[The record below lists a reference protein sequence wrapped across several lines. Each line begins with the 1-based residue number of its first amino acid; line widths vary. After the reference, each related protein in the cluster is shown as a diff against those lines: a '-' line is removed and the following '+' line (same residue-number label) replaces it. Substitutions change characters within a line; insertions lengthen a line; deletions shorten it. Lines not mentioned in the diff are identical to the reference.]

1 MKEIEIYGDYIQL
14 DQFLKK
20 ENMISSG
27 GETGNFI
34 EKHEIFVNGVI
45 IKEKRKKI
53 RIGDEL
59 SLDGEV
65 YRIIGAKKCD
75 AEKRISLRYGIL
87 KIFLLSLPE
96 T

>member
-65 YRIIGAKKCD
+65 YRIIGAKKRET
-75 AEKRISLRYGIL
+75 EKPVSLRYGIL

>member
-1 MKEIEIYGDYIQL
+1 MKKIEIYGDYIQL

-34 EKHEIFVNGVI
+34 EKYEIFVNGVI

-59 SLDGEV
+59 SLVGEV
-65 YRIIGAKKCD
+65 YKIIEAKK
-75 AEKRISLRYGIL
+75 
-87 KIFLLSLPE
+87 
-96 T
+96 

>member
-14 DQFLKK
+14 DKFLKK

-65 YRIIGAKKCD
+65 YRIIGAKK
-75 AEKRISLRYGIL
+75 
-87 KIFLLSLPE
+87 
-96 T
+96 

>member
-1 MKEIEIYGDYIQL
+1 MKEKEKYRDYIYL
-14 DQFLKK
+14 DKKKKK

-27 GETGNFI
+27 SETGNFI

-53 RIGDEL
+53 RIGNEL

-65 YRIIGAKKCD
+65 YRIIGAKK
-75 AEKRISLRYGIL
+75 
-87 KIFLLSLPE
+87 
-96 T
+96 

>member
-45 IKEKRKKI
+45 IKEKRKKSVS
-53 RIGDEL
+53 EMNYL
-59 SLDGEV
+59 LM
-65 YRIIGAKKCD
+65 
-75 AEKRISLRYGIL
+75 EKSI
-87 KIFLLSLPE
+87 K
-96 T
+96 

>member
-27 GETGNFI
+27 GETGDFI
-34 EKHEIFVNGVI
+34 KNHEIFLNGSI
-45 IKEKRKKI
+45 IQEKRKKI
-53 RIGDEL
+53 RLGDEL

-65 YRIIGAKKCD
+65 YKIIEAKK
-75 AEKRISLRYGIL
+75 
-87 KIFLLSLPE
+87 
-96 T
+96 

>member
-45 IKEKRKKI
+45 IKEKEKKSVS
-53 RIGDEL
+53 EMNYL
-59 SLDGEV
+59 LM
-65 YRIIGAKKCD
+65 
-75 AEKRISLRYGIL
+75 EKYTG
-87 KIFLLSLPE
+87 
-96 T
+96 

>member
-34 EKHEIFVNGVI
+34 EKHEIFVNGVS
-45 IKEKRKKI
+45 IKEKRTKI

-65 YRIIGAKKCD
+65 YKII
-75 AEKRISLRYGIL
+75 
-87 KIFLLSLPE
+87 
-96 T
+96 